1 MLYAIENHPSQ
12 QKAASMMQAISAALV
27 KRIAGASR
35 ELKLFVVASLILG
48 MGFSIID
55 ATFNNFLNVRFS
67 LSGFERS
74 FLEFPRELPGVLV
87 VFVSA
92 LLWFLCSRRLGA
104 VALLLSVAGALLV
117 GFASRSYAIMVAWLF
132 IYSLG
137 QHLFMPV
144 ASTIGMELA
153 REGKTGQR
161 LGQLNAIRNLAAV
174 LGSFVVVVGFKYL
187 GFGFGHT
194 FGLAALALLAATM
207 LMFAMRPA
215 RAQLP
220 AMYMKLHPEYRLY
233 YLLAILSGSRKQIFV
248 TFAPWVLVKEF
259 NQPTETLA
267 MLLTIG
273 GVVGIVFQ
281 PFLGRMIDR
290 LGERTVLATEAAS
303 LVFVCFGYGFS
314 KFLLPEH
321 TALIVTCVCFILDQM
336 LFSVSMARSTYMKK
350 IAVDPAHVQ
359 PALTLSV
366 SIDHVFSISTAL
378 LGGVMWNAFGFQS
391 VFLMGVFIALANLL
405 AALQIRL
412 PGKLVPVTS
421 G

>member
-1 MLYAIENHPSQ
+1 MTHAIPM
-12 QKAASMMQAISAALV
+12 KWT
-27 KRIAGASR
+27 KRIANTPR
-35 ELKLFVVASLILG
+35 ELKLFVGASLIMG
-48 MGFSIID
+48 MGFSIVD
-55 ATFNNFLNVRFS
+55 ATFNNFLNARFS

-74 FLEFPRELPGVLV
+74 FLEFPRELPGFLV

-104 VALLLSVAGALLV
+104 VALLLSVIGALLV

-161 LGQLNAIRNLAAV
+161 LGQLNAIRNLAAI
-174 LGSFVVVVGFKYL
+174 LGSFVVLLGFRYL
-187 GFGFGHT
+187 GFNFGHT
-194 FGLAALALLAATM
+194 FGMAALALAVGAA
-207 LMFAMRPA
+207 LMFAMKPEKA
-215 RAQLP
+215 KP
-220 AMYMKLHPEYRLY
+220 GAMYLKLHPEYRLY
-233 YLLAILSGSRKQIFV
+233 YLLAILSGSRKQIFI

-259 NQPTETLA
+259 NQPTEMLA

-290 LGERTVLATEAAS
+290 LGERAVLATEAAS

-314 KFLLPEH
+314 KFLFPVR
-321 TALIVTCVCFILDQM
+321 TALIITCVCFILDQM
-336 LFSVSMARSTYMKK
+336 LFSVSMARSTYIKK

-366 SIDHVFSISTAL
+366 TIDHVFSISAAL
-378 LGGVMWNAFGFQS
+378 LGGVMWNTFGFQS

-412 PGKLVPVTS
+412 PGKLVPVT
-421 G
+421 GG